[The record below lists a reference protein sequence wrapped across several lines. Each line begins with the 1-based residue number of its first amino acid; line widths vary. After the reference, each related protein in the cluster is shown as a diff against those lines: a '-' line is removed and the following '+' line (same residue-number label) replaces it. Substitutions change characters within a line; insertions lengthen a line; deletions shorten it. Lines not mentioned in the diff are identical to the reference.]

1 MGEQEQTVD
10 TQEQQQTSAEAQS
23 QGAKGSS
30 CDCTKEVT
38 KAVQSYQKL
47 LSKRD
52 NDIATLKSKIEEL
65 QTQLAEANTRLKE
78 LGSTTKQID
87 ELRGTLSER
96 EKELK
101 RLKLV
106 VSKFPDLAE
115 FEAAGALPSADDEEE
130 LVSKL
135 EQFRKLINM
144 KAEAEAKKR
153 MQGVFPDNTKES
165 SGGDGISPNLGED
178 KLIEMAFEAQKAR
191 NMERYNKIMQ
201 ILAERSK

>member
-23 QGAKGSS
+23 QGAKGSG

-52 NDIATLKSKIEEL
+52 NDIAALKSKIEEL